1 MMRRSAVL
9 VVTFVMVLVV
19 ALASVTVPALGASPA
34 TPVVALTPRVL
45 VTGAG
50 SHGANGLAFDADDRL
65 YVASV
70 GGPSIMVLD
79 PDTSDVITTY
89 GADEGVTG
97 PDDLTIGPDGSLYWT
112 NLFTGEVGRRAP
124 DGTLTSQMV
133 ARGVNPIT
141 FTDDGRLFVALDFL
155 GDALYE
161 LDPDLTAPPRLLAED
176 LGFLTGFDWG
186 PDGQLY
192 GPIFTQD
199 RVVRIDVDAQ
209 PPVITTVAVGFGLPA
224 AAKFDSRGRLHV
236 VDSQS
241 GEVVRIDTK
250 TGSKAVVATV
260 VPGLDNLAFDGH
272 DRLFVSSNDEGF
284 VVEVLPDGSTG
295 PVITGGM
302 ANPGGVAVMPRPDGG
317 ETVFVADMWTLRSY
331 DGATG
336 EERGVE
342 RGLTP
347 LSVARDGE
355 RLITTS
361 WFANLVQVWDP
372 ATQQAVESYD
382 DFATPLNALRFQGDL
397 VVAELGSGPGEA
409 RVVRALSGNPTARA
423 VLADVAAGIQY
434 PLGLAATEDELWVGD
449 WATGT
454 IWQLVADSRPLVEPK
469 AIATGLAAP
478 EGMAMTLDGEL
489 LVVETGL
496 GRLTAIDLKT
506 GMSRTV
512 AEGLALGHH
521 PPVGAP
527 PSGLPSGVAVGASG
541 TIFVTGDEDRVL
553 YAIAG

>member
-1 MMRRSAVL
+1 MCRPTFL
-9 VVTFVMVLVV
+9 VVTSAKVLAI
-19 ALASVTVPALGASPA
+19 ALTSVTFPGLSASLA
-34 TPVVALTPRVL
+34 TPVVAPTPRVL

-50 SHGANGLAFDADDRL
+50 SHGANGLAFDADDHL

-79 PDTSDVITTY
+79 PDSGDVITTY

-141 FTDDGRLFVALDFL
+141 FADDGRLFVALDFL

-176 LGFLTGFDWG
+176 LGYLNGFDWG

-192 GPIFTQD
+192 GPIFTRD

-209 PPVITTVAVGFGLPA
+209 PPTITTVADGFGLPA

-260 VPGLDNLAFDGH
+260 GPGLDNLAFDAH

-336 EERGVE
+336 VERGVE

-347 LSVARDGE
+347 LTLARDGD

-372 ATQQAVESYD
+372 STHQAVESYE

-409 RVVRALSGNPTARA
+409 RVVRVPSGDPTARA
-423 VLADVAAGIQY
+423 VLADAAAGIQY

-454 IWQLVADSRPLVEPK
+454 VWQLVAGGQSLVEPK
-469 AIATGLAAP
+469 AIASGLAAP
-478 EGMAMTLDGEL
+478 EGLAVTPDGYL
-489 LVVETGL
+489 LVVETGA
-496 GRLTAIDLKT
+496 GRLTAIDPAT
-506 GMSRTV
+506 GTSRTV

-527 PSGLPSGVAVGASG
+527 LSGLPSGVAIGSSG
-541 TIFVTGDEDRVL
+541 TIYVSSDEDRVL